1 MGKENVKYRNVHG
14 LYLERQRNFIER
26 GDGGRDDAVKMV
38 NLSLLMMLNRV
49 RDVVL
54 AILNRAKTKKV

>member
-14 LYLERQRNFIER
+14 LYLERQRDFIEG